1 MSQPTPSPGNAVPSP
16 LSSEGLPRDTSTATS
31 PSTTPSAA
39 PSSVASSAPALSRR
53 ELLNWRNAVFV
64 VFLLSGLC
72 VASWVSRVPAVRDG
86 LGLNTA
92 EVGVLIFGLSAGSI
106 LGLICAAWML
116 ARFGARRAMIT
127 SIAVTAV
134 GLVAIGIGA
143 SMVFSFPVAFAGLAL
158 VGFGMGSVDV
168 MMNVE
173 AAAVER
179 EIGKTLMPLMHA
191 CFSFGTVI
199 GALIGAGA
207 SALGINVAGHL
218 FGMAALVMVGVI
230 VAVRFIP
237 MREELG
243 DIHAATDASTAT
255 AATAASHA
263 PVAPTPSWRERLRES
278 LSVWADMRLILI
290 GVVMLGMSFA
300 EGSANDWIALAAVD
314 GHDMSK
320 TNGALVFGVFAVAMT
335 AGRVVGG
342 PIIDRFGRVLVLRV
356 CAVMGITGLLLF
368 ILAPTDALLYVGTV
382 LWGIGASLGFPVGI
396 SAAADD
402 PKHAAARV
410 SAVAII
416 GYTAFLVG
424 PPVIGL
430 LGEAV
435 GILNAL
441 YLILVLMLLAGLAA
455 PAVRERVGARAKR

>member
-1 MSQPTPSPGNAVPSP
+1 MSQSTPVP
-16 LSSEGLPRDTSTATS
+16 E
-31 PSTTPSAA
+31 SAA
-39 PSSVASSAPALSRR
+39 PGAANSESLSRNENNENNENDENLNSAPALTRR
-53 ELLNWRNAVFV
+53 ALLNWRNAVFV

-72 VASWVSRVPAVRDG
+72 IASWVSRVPAVRDG

-92 EVGVLIFGLSAGSI
+92 EVGILIFGLSAGSI
-106 LGLICAAWML
+106 IGLICATWML
-116 ARFGARRAMIT
+116 ARFGARHAMIT
-127 SIAVTAV
+127 SIAITAV
-134 GLVAIGIGA
+134 GLIAIGVGA
-143 SMVFSFPVAFAGLAL
+143 SLVFSFPLTFAGLAL

-199 GALIGAGA
+199 GALLGAGA
-207 SALGINVAGHL
+207 SALRIGVAGHL
-218 FGMAALVMVGVI
+218 VGMAALVIVGVI

-237 MREELG
+237 MRPELG
-243 DIHAATDASTAT
+243 DIHAPLTDASTAT
-255 AATAASHA
+255 DATSATRASA
-263 PVAPTPSWRERLRES
+263 PAGPDWRERLRES
-278 LSVWADMRLILI
+278 LAVWADLRLILI

-320 TNGALVFGVFAVAMT
+320 TSGALIFGVFAVAMT
-335 AGRVVGG
+335 TGRVIGG
-342 PIIDRFGRVLVLRV
+342 PVIDRFGRVLVLRV
-356 CAVMGITGLLLF
+356 CAVMGVTGLLLF
-368 ILAPTDALLYVGTV
+368 ILAPTDGLLYVGTV

-424 PPVIGL
+424 PPVLGL

-441 YLILVLMLLAGLAA
+441 YLILLLMVLAGLAA
-455 PAVRERVGARAKR
+455 PSVRERVGARAEQRR